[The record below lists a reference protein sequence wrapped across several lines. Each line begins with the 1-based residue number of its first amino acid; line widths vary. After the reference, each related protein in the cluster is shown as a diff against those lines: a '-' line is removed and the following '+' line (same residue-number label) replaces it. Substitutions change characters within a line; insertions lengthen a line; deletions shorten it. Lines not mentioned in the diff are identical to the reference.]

1 MKYPTFQLIPF
12 AVFLASDASAW
23 AAGLPADPPPGRLLA
38 SQCFQCHGT
47 NGRSQSSIDSIN
59 NMSANELFKE
69 LKEMKASTKV
79 GVMEQQAKVYTD
91 AELRLIADF
100 LGRR

>member
-1 MKYPTFQLIPF
+1 MKHQIIQFITFAIF
-12 AVFLASDASAW
+12 AATTTSTL

-59 NMSANELFKE
+59 DMRADELLKE
-69 LKEMKASTKV
+69 LREMKASTKV
-79 GVMEQQAKVYTD
+79 TLMNQQAKVYTD
-91 AELRLIADF
+91 AELRLIANF

>member
-1 MKYPTFQLIPF
+1 MKHPTFQLVPF
-12 AVFLASDASAW
+12 SVLVVSSAFVS
-23 AAGLPADPPPGRLLA
+23 AAGLPIDPPPGRLLA

-47 NGRSQSSIDSIN
+47 NGMSQSSIDSIN
-59 NMSANELFKE
+59 NMRADELLKE

-79 GVMEQQAKVYTD
+79 TVMNQQAKVYTD
-91 AELRLIADF
+91 AELEAIANF